1 MNNSMNIED
10 AYYKFNI
17 TSENENDL
25 FPISGELFIKKEK
38 YFIDTEE
45 IDQIFDGNKLFTI
58 IHENEEIIAT
68 SNSNTFFN
76 FTPKQIFNFFKDDFE
91 IKVEKSQGVSYILI
105 ARNLIQQDLIYK
117 IIITSDSNTFFN
129 LTPKQIFNFF
139 KDDFEIEIVESQDF
153 SYNLIA
159 RDLTQRDLTY
169 KITIDSKTLSIERID
184 IENEDNITLSS
195 FLTLSYKFNLSL
207 PSSLFK
213 FDKNMFNDYM
223 LIENWKF

>member
-1 MNNSMNIED
+1 MKSKSNFIKFLFLGLFSLFSLNGQNNGVQILEEVMNNAININD
-10 AYYKFNI
+10 AKYSFKI
-17 TSENENDL
+17 ISENENDL
-25 FPISGELFIKKEK
+25 FSISGELYIKKEK

-45 IDQIFDGNKLFTI
+45 IDQIFDGDKIYTI
-58 IHENEEIIAT
+58 IHENEE
-68 SNSNTFFN
+68 
-76 FTPKQIFNFFKDDFE
+76 
-91 IKVEKSQGVSYILI
+91 
-105 ARNLIQQDLIYK
+105 

-159 RDLTQRDLTY
+159 RDLTQGDLTY

-213 FDKNMFNDYM
+213 FEKNMFNDYM
-223 LIENWKF
+223 LIEN

>member
-1 MNNSMNIED
+1 MNNAININD
-10 AYYKFNI
+10 AKYSFKI
-17 TSENENDL
+17 ISENENDL
-25 FPISGELFIKKEK
+25 FSISGELYIKKEK

-45 IDQIFDGNKLFTI
+45 IDQIFDGDKLYTI
-58 IHENEEIIAT
+58 IHENEEI
-68 SNSNTFFN
+68 
-76 FTPKQIFNFFKDDFE
+76 
-91 IKVEKSQGVSYILI
+91 V
-105 ARNLIQQDLIYK
+105 
-117 IIITSDSNTFFN
+117 ITSDSNTFFN

-159 RDLTQRDLTY
+159 RDLTQGDLTY

>member
-1 MNNSMNIED
+1 MRSRSNLINFLLLGLFSFFSLNGQNNGIQVLEEVMNNAMKIKD
-10 AYYKFNI
+10 ANYSFKI

-25 FPISGELFIKKEK
+25 FPISGELYIKKEK

-45 IDQIFDGNKLFTI
+45 IDQIFDGDKLYTI
-58 IHENEEIIAT
+58 IHENEE
-68 SNSNTFFN
+68 
-76 FTPKQIFNFFKDDFE
+76 
-91 IKVEKSQGVSYILI
+91 
-105 ARNLIQQDLIYK
+105 

-159 RDLTQRDLTY
+159 RDLTQGDLTY
-169 KITIDSKTLSIERID
+169 KITIDSKTLSIERIE

-223 LIENWKF
+223 LIEN

>member
-1 MNNSMNIED
+1 MNNAMEIED
-10 AYYKFNI
+10 AYYEFNI

-45 IDQIFDGNKLFTI
+45 IDQIFDGDKLYTI
-58 IHENEEIIAT
+58 IHENEEIIVT
-68 SNSNTFFN
+68 SDSNTFFN

-91 IKVEKSQGVSYILI
+91 IKLEESLGESYILI
-105 ARNLIQQDLIYK
+105 ARNLIQKDLDYK
-117 IIITSDSNTFFN
+117 IIIDSN
-129 LTPKQIFNFF
+129 LLSIKR
-139 KDDFEIEIVESQDF
+139 IEIKNRD
-153 SYNLIA
+153 NL
-159 RDLTQRDLTY
+159 
-169 KITIDSKTLSIERID
+169 
-184 IENEDNITLSS
+184 NLSS

-213 FDKNMFNDYM
+213 FDKNKFKDYV

>member
-58 IHENEEIIAT
+58 IHENEEIIVT
-68 SNSNTFFN
+68 SDSNTFFN

-91 IKVEKSQGVSYILI
+91 IETEEGQDFSLNLI
-105 ARNLIQQDLIYK
+105 ARNLVQEDLFYK
-117 IIITSDSNTFFN
+117 IIIDSN
-129 LTPKQIFNFF
+129 L
-139 KDDFEIEIVESQDF
+139 
-153 SYNLIA
+153 
-159 RDLTQRDLTY
+159 
-169 KITIDSKTLSIERID
+169 LSIKRID
-184 IENEDNITLSS
+184 IKNRDNLILNS
-195 FLTLSYKFNLSL
+195 FLTLSYKYNLSL

-213 FDKNMFNDYM
+213 FDKNKFNDYM